1 MPLNIQLAA
10 VQSTMPTTEVQEES
24 LAVSFNVQFWGVRA
38 QVPTPGKDTVR
49 YGGNTSC
56 VEMRIGEARFI
67 FDGGTGLRALGNSL
81 LKQMP
86 VEARLFFTH
95 CHWDRIQGFPFF
107 VPAFIPINYFHI
119 YGAPASDG
127 SSFKQRLSKQMLG
140 PNFPVP
146 IQVMQSKL
154 EFHDLDVGSQQ
165 HFDGGLTVETCLLNE
180 EQCSIGYRICDR
192 QRTVVYAAAIEHA
205 PEQPHPN
212 LRHLA
217 NQADLLILAV
227 PSAAYHPSD
236 LDSATAADSPWRKHV
251 ELAQQVGVKQIV
263 LSLHSPDH
271 NDDFLDCVEASIR
284 QTCPQA
290 SLAREGMAIAI
301 A

>member
-1 MPLNIQLAA
+1 
-10 VQSTMPTTEVQEES
+10 MPTTEVQEES

-56 VEMRIGEARFI
+56 VEMRIGEARLV

-86 VEARLFFTH
+86 VEAHLFFTH

-107 VPAFIPINYFHI
+107 VPAFIPINHFHI

-154 EFHDLDVGSQQ
+154 EFYDLAVGSKQS
-165 HFDGGLTVETCLLNE
+165 FNGGLTVGTCVLNE
-180 EQCSIGYRICDR
+180 EQCSIGYRVSNGE
-192 QRTVVYAAAIEHA
+192 QTVVYAAATEYA
-205 PEQPHPN
+205 PDGSHPN
-212 LRHLA
+212 LRQLA
-217 NQADLLILAV
+217 ECADLLVLAV
-227 PSAAYHPSD
+227 PNVHRHPGD
-236 LDSATAADSPWRKHV
+236 LDAATAPDSPWRQHV
-251 ELAQQVGVKQIV
+251 ELAQSIGVKQVV

-271 NDDFLDCVEASIR
+271 NDDFLDRVEDSIR
-284 QTCPQA
+284 QVCPQA
-290 SLAREGMAIAI
+290 SLAREGMAIAV

>member
-1 MPLNIQLAA
+1 M
-10 VQSTMPTTEVQEES
+10 
-24 LAVSFNVQFWGVRA
+24 SFNVQFWGVRA

-56 VEMRIGEARFI
+56 VEMQIGETRLI
-67 FDGGTGLRALGNSL
+67 FDGGTGLRALGNDL

-86 VEARLFFTH
+86 VEAHLFFTH

-107 VPAFIPINYFHI
+107 VPAFIPINHFHI
-119 YGAPASDG
+119 HGAPASDG
-127 SSFKQRLSKQMLG
+127 SPFKQRLSKQMLG

-154 EFHDLDVGSQQ
+154 EFHNLAVDCKQEFGEN
-165 HFDGGLTVETCLLNE
+165 LTLETRLLNE

-192 QRTVVYAAAIEHA
+192 QRAVVYATAIEHA

-212 LRHLA
+212 LIALA
-217 NQADLLILAV
+217 RQADLLILAV
-227 PSAAYHPSD
+227 PNVHRHPVDPDLAVAAN
-236 LDSATAADSPWRKHV
+236 SPWRAHV
-251 ELAQQVGVKQIV
+251 ELAKEAGVKQVI

-271 NDDFLDCVEASIR
+271 NDDFLDRVEANIR
-284 QTCPQA
+284 QVCPQA
-290 SLAREGMAIAI
+290 SLAREGMTIEVV
-301 A
+301 